1 MKIPQNSRVA
11 ILLLQQYLE
20 NKINLELL
28 KLLQAWLYG
37 NLDKIKLENT
47 SFFCLQ
53 LNTHNWWVLL
63 KEFEIIA
70 KRSQYNY
77 V

>member
-53 LNTHNWWVLL
+53 LNTHN
-63 KEFEIIA
+63 
-70 KRSQYNY
+70 
-77 V
+77 